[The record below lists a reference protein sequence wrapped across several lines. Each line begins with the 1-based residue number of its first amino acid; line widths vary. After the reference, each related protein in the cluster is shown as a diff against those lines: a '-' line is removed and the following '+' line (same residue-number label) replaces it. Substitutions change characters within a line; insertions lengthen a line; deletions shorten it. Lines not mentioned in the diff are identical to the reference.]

1 MTLHSYLKCH
11 AVARIFFIWR
21 DILATLYART
31 YSSGARRWCVSDMI
45 NNASVKKK
53 WDALLFWLRW
63 SELDKETLAIA
74 RISVSEATIPLR
86 PIPSTSWCFMGIFD
100 QLRKHL
106 PLRRKMM
113 GVSIDQLLF
122 RVQNAAA
129 DAT

>member
-1 MTLHSYLKCH
+1 MPCGDLTAK
-11 AVARIFFIWR
+11 VARIFFFER
-21 DILATLYART
+21 HFGNPVRAYVQ